1 MKRISILT
9 VLLLATLSLFAERVT
24 PETARKVA
32 TTFLNNNGVKTSQLT
47 DLSKTAGFANLYIF
61 NGEPGFVVMAADD
74 RVKPILG
81 YSLTNTFVAEGMP
94 ENVRGWL
101 QGYSDQI
108 QDVINL
114 NLDGDKSAQQEWQ
127 DLKEGKALKD
137 DPVVVVG
144 PLLTTQWDQDSPYNN
159 LCPTDA
165 GGYGGHALTGCVATA
180 MAQVMKYWNYPS
192 SGIGSHSYDHATY
205 GTQSA
210 NFGTT
215 TYDWDNMTNTYG
227 GLSSAAEQ
235 WAVATLMYHCGVS
248 VDMDYG
254 PLVSGATTA
263 YVADAL
269 KTYFNYSSVVHHES
283 RSGKTD
289 DAWITLL
296 KADLNLNRPIQ
307 YHGSGSGGGHS
318 FVCDGYRSDNY
329 FHFNWGWSGNCD
341 AYYLVNNLNPGPGGS
356 GSGSYG
362 IYNDNQGAILGVHPS
377 PNNHIPTNLT
387 RSISGLRTVTLDWD
401 ATAGISSYNVY
412 RNDLLIGNTTSTTF
426 TETAPFGTNN
436 YYVRSVDASS
446 ELSLPSNT
454 VTATISYQYPIVND
468 LQVTLSSGNGNLSW
482 TAPDWCYPETPSATL
497 TYGDGNMNS
506 RNSSKYWA
514 HRFLSANLSPYIN
527 KVIYKISFYA
537 YATGTYTCY
546 IYKGATEDSYSGDN
560 IFWPTTLVTS
570 KTIEVTNANI
580 WFDIDLN
587 SNVTIDGTE
596 DLWIIIYDPNNGS
609 GSRYDAAFSTNP
621 GSNNYGGYW
630 GKWTNGEGDKGY
642 VLDAE
647 IAFLIRTYLT
657 DGTYTYHLYDN
668 GVSVADDIAT
678 TSYTVTTP
686 TNNIAHQYT
695 VKTNYYGGETAASNM
710 AGLTLGTAELTDLNL
725 SANDKMTVAEN
736 AKLTVT
742 GTLTNTTAANLVIKN
757 GGQLYTE
764 SASVKATVKK
774 DIAHY
779 ESVKTGWNL
788 IALPI
793 TEEYAPAAPMTS
805 NTYDLYR
812 LDPATTKW
820 ENYKYKPGNAAS
832 YFNLVNGRGYLYA
845 NSNDVT
851 LEFAGTVK
859 PYSIGSNTVPL
870 VAGWNLVG
878 NPYTFNVYSNKS
890 FYKIGTDGEG
900 HNIITVSTADD
911 AIAPCRG
918 IVVKSTNT
926 DPIAFTAAPVSWA
939 TGDQGNLNFVLTQQ
953 KVTRDG
959 VNETIVDNAIVSFNE
974 GAELEK
980 FYFGESNA
988 NLYIPQG
995 QEEYAIVYSDK
1006 QSELPINFKAYENG
1020 EYTLTVT
1027 SPLTS
1032 QFSVLNL
1039 IDNLTGTTIDLL
1051 QTPSYTF
1058 EAKTSDYAARFRL
1071 IFNENEN
1078 QNDNDD
1084 FAFVNNGEIIVNGT
1098 GTLQIFDALGREII
1112 KKDLSTLNSKLSTLN
1127 FKPGV
1132 YILRTVN
1139 GNEVKT
1145 KKIII
1150 K

>member
-32 TTFLNNNGVKTSQLT
+32 TTFLNNNGAKTAQLT
-47 DLSKTAGFANLYIF
+47 DLTKVAGFQNLYIF
-61 NGEPGFVVMAADD
+61 TAEQGFVVMAADD

-81 YSLTNTFVAEGMP
+81 YSLTGKFVAEGMP

-127 DLKEGKALKD
+127 DLKEGKAFKD

-159 LCPTDA
+159 LCPSGTV
-165 GGYGGHALTGCVATA
+165 TGCVATA

-215 TYDWDNMTNTYG
+215 TYDWVNMTNTYG
-227 GLSSAAEQ
+227 GSSTAAEQ
-235 WAVATLMYHCGVS
+235 LAVATLMYHCGVS
-248 VDMDYG
+248 VEMNYG
-254 PLVSGATTA
+254 TSSSGAVTA

-269 KTYFNYSSVVHHES
+269 KTYFGYSSDVHHKS
-283 RSGKTD
+283 RSDYD
-289 DAWITLL
+289 DDDEWIALL
-296 KADLNLNRPIQ
+296 KADLDLHRPIQ
-307 YHGSGSGGGHS
+307 YHGNNNGSGGHS
-318 FVCDGYRSDNY
+318 FVFDGYRTDNY
-329 FHFNWGWSGNCD
+329 FHINWGWSGNCD
-341 AYYLVNNLNPGPGGS
+341 AYYLINSLNPGPGGI
-356 GSGSYG
+356 GSGSHG
-362 IYNDNQGAILGVHPS
+362 IYNDNQGAILGIHPS

-387 RSISGLRTVTLDWD
+387 RSILGLRTVTLNWD
-401 ATAGISSYNVY
+401 ATAGISSYNIY
-412 RNDLLIGNTTSTTF
+412 RNNLLIGNTTSTTF

-446 ELSLPSNT
+446 ELSLPSNI
-454 VTATISYQYPIVND
+454 VTAIIHYQMPIVND

-482 TAPDWCYPETPSATL
+482 TAPDWCYPETPTATL
-497 TYGDGNMNS
+497 TYGDGNLYS
-506 RNSSKYWA
+506 LTTTKYWA
-514 HRFLSANLSPYIN
+514 HRYPSSTIVSHANKALY
-527 KVIYKISFYA
+527 KVSFYA
-537 YATGTYTCY
+537 YESGTYNCY
-546 IYKGATEDSYSGDN
+546 IYKGSTVSEINGAYQPN
-560 IFWPTTLVTS
+560 VLLTS
-570 KTIEVTNANI
+570 KTVNVPTTNS
-580 WFDIDLN
+580 WVDIDLDIITLIDDQVDIQNDIWVVMNDPDNGNNGRYAAALCNYSDANNQGNYWQVYTSGSTIGYGQN
-587 SNVTIDGTE
+587 SN
-596 DLWIIIYDPNNGS
+596 
-609 GSRYDAAFSTNP
+609 
-621 GSNNYGGYW
+621 
-630 GKWTNGEGDKGY
+630 
-642 VLDAE
+642 
-647 IAFLIRTYLT
+647 IAWLIKAYLT

-678 TSYTVTTP
+678 TSYTVTTST
-686 TNNIAHQYT
+686 TNTAHQYT
-695 VKTNYYGGETAASNM
+695 VKTNYYNGETAASNM
-710 AGLTLGTAELTDLNL
+710 AGLTLGTAELTNLNL
-725 SANDKMTVAEN
+725 SANDKMTVTEN

-742 GTLTNTTAANLVIKN
+742 GTLTNTTAANLVIEN
-757 GGQLYTE
+757 GAQLYTE
-764 SASVKATVKK
+764 SAGVKATVKK
-774 DIAHY
+774 DITGY
-779 ESVKTGWNL
+779 GNDNSVKHGWNL

-793 TEEYAPAAPMTS
+793 TENYAPAAPMTS

-812 LDPATTKW
+812 LNPATTKW
-820 ENYKYKPGNAAS
+820 ENYKPGNAAS
-832 YFNLVNGRGYLYA
+832 GFDLVNGRGYLYA

-900 HNIITVSTADD
+900 HNVITVSTADD

-939 TGDQGNLNFVLTQQ
+939 TGDQRNLNFVLTQQ

-1078 QNDNDD
+1078 QNENDD
-1084 FAFVNNGEIIVNGT
+1084 FAFINNGEIIVNGT